1 MLTTDFVYFFDAE
14 STSIVQP
21 NTFNSV
27 QASPAGAAE
36 TARGRAAGFHKN
48 QTTLEVETK
57 SKVTVIELVAGV
69 KD

>member
-1 MLTTDFVYFFDAE
+1 MPCFDDLFLIRE
-14 STSIVQP
+14 
-21 NTFNSV
+21 
-27 QASPAGAAE
+27 QAAKDRSWSAAVAAE